1 MNFKSLK
8 DHIYDYLSLQIT
20 EGKLKA
26 NMKINEI
33 EICEELGVSRT
44 PLKEALIQLEYDG
57 LLKRLPRK
65 GFKVKALTP
74 EIAKEK
80 YTIIGALDGLAAV
93 LSLPNLS
100 KSDYFEMD
108 MTVKK
113 IDLVLEE
120 EDFNQYI
127 ELQNNFHNVY
137 VNKCGNKEL
146 IKLLNKQKKSF
157 LKKTYFE
164 EMKQNKIVDV
174 LIITNNE
181 HKKIIELMKEGKKEK
196 IEDYIRNEHWNPE
209 YSLYQLYE

>member
-57 LLKRLPRK
+57 LLERLPRK
-65 GFKVKALTP
+65 GFKVKELTP
-74 EIAKEK
+74 EAAKEK

-93 LSLPNLS
+93 LSLPNLT

-113 IDLVLEE
+113 IDLILEE

-146 IKLLNKQKKSF
+146 IQLLNKLKKSF

-164 EMKQNKIVDV
+164 EIKQNKNIDV
-174 LIITNNE
+174 LLRTNNE
-181 HKKIIELMKEGKKEK
+181 HKRIIEFMKEGNKEK
-196 IEDYIRNEHWNPE
+196 IENYIRNEHWNPE
-209 YSLYQLYE
+209 YSFFELYE